1 MPLARQINTAKQYEH
16 PQTHPPHFMWCV
28 FHHICGQYRGKLWKF
43 GQKVGIAKDPLL
55 PRQVIRLT
63 QKVKSRWVGETDYY
77 CPGEN
82 KITTFSET
90 LW

>member
-1 MPLARQINTAKQYEH
+1 MENVDK
-16 PQTHPPHFMWCV
+16 
-28 FHHICGQYRGKLWKF
+28 KF
-43 GQKVGIAKDPLL
+43 GIAKDPLL

-90 LW
+90 LKHFGYQSLVPLKYEP

>member
-1 MPLARQINTAKQYEH
+1 MENVDK
-16 PQTHPPHFMWCV
+16 
-28 FHHICGQYRGKLWKF
+28 KL
-43 GQKVGIAKDPLL
+43 GIAKVPLL